1 MDIEALKAFRLVV
14 ELGSISVAAEKL
26 NYSQS
31 NITMKIHKLEEQ
43 LQTKLLY
50 RHNRGCS
57 ATPKGEELYH
67 YAIQIFKTMELAEN
81 AMQNQENPTGSLLI
95 GSMETTAAIHLPS
108 ILSNY
113 CTMYPNVTLN
123 LKTNPTAILIEKV
136 LNYELDGAFISGPIQ
151 HSLLQS
157 KTVFLEEMVLIYR
170 GSTKD
175 ISIENTNILVFR
187 AGCSYRFQL
196 EKYLRHQKIKSYR
209 IMELG
214 SLEAILG
221 CVAAGLG
228 ITLLPRSVYERYI
241 RYYQLQCV
249 AVPKEFSFIETQF
262 ISHIDNPSI
271 SLSHFEKMIKDQMR
285 TTKNGGERQRSI

>member
-1 MDIEALKAFRLVV
+1 MMDIEALKAFRFVV
-14 ELGSISVAAEKL
+14 ELGSISEAAERL

-31 NITMKIHKLEEQ
+31 NTTIKIHKLEEQ

-57 ATPKGEELYH
+57 VTPKGEELYH
-67 YAIQIFKTMELAEN
+67 FAIQIFKTMELAEN
-81 AMQNQENPTGSLLI
+81 AMQDQENPTGSLLI
-95 GSMETTAAIHLPS
+95 GSMETTAAIHLPT
-108 ILSNY
+108 ILSNF

-123 LKTNPTAILIEKV
+123 LKTNPTSILIDKV

-151 HSLLQS
+151 HSLLQC
-157 KTVFLEEMVLIYR
+157 KTVFVEEMVLIYP
-170 GSTKD
+170 GHTKNV
-175 ISIENTNILVFR
+175 SIESTNILVFR
-187 AGCSYRFQL
+187 VGCSYRFQL

-228 ITLLPRSVYERYI
+228 ITLLPRSVFERYV
-241 RYYQLQCV
+241 RYYELQFV
-249 AVPKEFSFIETQF
+249 ALPKEFSFIETQF
-262 ISHIDNPSI
+262 ISHLDNPSL
-271 SLSHFEKMIKDQMR
+271 SLLHFKKMI
-285 TTKNGGERQRSI
+285 TKLNANN

>member
-14 ELGSISVAAEKL
+14 ELGSISVAAERLK
-26 NYSQS
+26 YSQS

-57 ATPKGEELYH
+57 VTPKGEEMYQ
-67 YAIQIFKTMELAEN
+67 YAIQIFKTMERAEN
-81 AMQNQENPTGSLLI
+81 AMQDQDNPTGSLLI
-95 GSMETTAAIHLPS
+95 GSMETTAAIHLPT
-108 ILSNY
+108 ILSTY
-113 CTMYPNVTLN
+113 CTIYPNVSIN
-123 LKTNPTAILIEKV
+123 LKTNPTAILIDHV

-157 KTVFLEEMVLIYR
+157 KTVFVEEMCLIHS

-175 ISIENTNILVFR
+175 VPIESMNILVFR

-196 EKYLRHQKIKSYR
+196 EKYLRHQQITSYR

-228 ITLLPRSVYERYI
+228 VTLLPQSVYERYI
-241 RYYQLQCV
+241 RYYELQSEPL
-249 AVPKEFSFIETQF
+249 PKEFSCIETQF
-262 ISHIDNPSI
+262 ISHVDNPSI
-271 SLSHFEKMIKDQMR
+271 SLMHFEKMLR
-285 TTKNGGERQRSI
+285 NSYVNN